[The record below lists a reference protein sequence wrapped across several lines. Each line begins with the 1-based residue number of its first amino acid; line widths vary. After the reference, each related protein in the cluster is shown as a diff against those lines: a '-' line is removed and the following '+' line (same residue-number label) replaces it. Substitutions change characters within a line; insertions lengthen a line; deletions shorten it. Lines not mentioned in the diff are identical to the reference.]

1 MSPSLCGPSIQRTAS
16 PDPDVSLDPLGW
28 LAVLLVAVLLAVL
41 AHAASVRS
49 DLREHREP
57 PSVEEPAIALVQ

>member
-1 MSPSLCGPSIQRTAS
+1 MTLAPCGPMIRRAAS
-16 PDPDVSLDPLGW
+16 PDPDVSLGPLGW

-49 DLREHREP
+49 DPRQHREP
-57 PSVEEPAIALVQ
+57 PSVAEPAIVLVE